1 MANIHEVGSQA
12 GWRFAASAGYMLSW
26 SNRLKQ
32 EERYEQDRCAN
43 NQDHNEQSKSSRG
56 SSARE
61 SQAAGRTTVVDRR
74 GTLMQHR
81 ECQRENE
88 NERDWIREVA
98 LAEQMNTRGT
108 ALRAI
113 HHRILADSAPT
124 SNETE
129 MSCGERERASQ
140 QEEEKKS

>member
-1 MANIHEVGSQA
+1 
-12 GWRFAASAGYMLSW
+12 MLSW

-43 NQDHNEQSKSSRG
+43 NQDHNEQSKSSGG

-61 SQAAGRTTVVDRR
+61 SQAAARTTVVDRR

-81 ECQRENE
+81 ECQREDE
-88 NERDWIREVA
+88 NECDGIREVA

-113 HHRILADSAPT
+113 HHHILADSAPT
-124 SNETE
+124 SNE
-129 MSCGERERASQ
+129 REISHGKVSWQTRRTCSVMGAPAACLCLRWLAS
-140 QEEEKKS
+140 SFG

>member
-1 MANIHEVGSQA
+1 
-12 GWRFAASAGYMLSW
+12 MLSW

-43 NQDHNEQSKSSRG
+43 NQDHNEQSKSSSG

-81 ECQRENE
+81 DCQREDE
-88 NERDWIREVA
+88 NERDGIREVA
-98 LAEQMNTRGT
+98 LAEQTNTRGT

-124 SNETE
+124 SNENEISYTFRRR
-129 MSCGERERASQ
+129 G
-140 QEEEKKS
+140 